1 MSVGRLLNT
10 LAIAT
15 KEAVLWLLMTTIAVL
30 RRLLADLL
38 MAKSSL
44 RRLPAELSLMAIRLL
59 GRLLRLLGLLV
70 ATVLLSLTLDMTVL
84 SLLW

>member
-1 MSVGRLLNT
+1 M
-10 LAIAT
+10 AKAT

-44 RRLPAELSLMAIRLL
+44 RRLPAELCLVAIRLL
-59 GRLLRLLGLLV
+59 GRLLRLLGLLLV
-70 ATVLLSLTLDMTVL
+70 ATVLLSLTLDMAVL

>member
-44 RRLPAELSLMAIRLL
+44 RRLPAELCLVAIRLL
-59 GRLLRLLGLLV
+59 GRLLRLLV
-70 ATVLLSLTLDMTVL
+70 ATVLLSLTLDMAVL

>member
-44 RRLPAELSLMAIRLL
+44 RRLPAELSLVAIRLL
-59 GRLLRLLGLLV
+59 GRLLRLLRLLV